1 MTSKGDTLKHISIE
15 MSRKIFA
22 FIEKGDITSGQ
33 RIDGGFLPFCL
44 FAAE

>member
-22 FIEKGDITSGQ
+22 FIEKGTVTSGQ
-33 RIDGGFLPFCL
+33 RVDGGFASIRL
-44 FAAE
+44 FPI